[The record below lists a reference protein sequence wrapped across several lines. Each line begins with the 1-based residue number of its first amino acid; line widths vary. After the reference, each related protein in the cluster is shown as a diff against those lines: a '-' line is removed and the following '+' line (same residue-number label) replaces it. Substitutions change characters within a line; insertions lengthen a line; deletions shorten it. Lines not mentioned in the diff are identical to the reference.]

1 MTDGGAKPVALVVGG
16 VRRVGLAIA
25 RELAASGMD
34 LVLTYRSSDREAHD
48 AEAALSKIGASVR
61 IEQLALE
68 EPDAIESFCEQMV
81 SSLPRLDAMVLSA
94 SRYEPT
100 PIAELSAAEVMDHF
114 RVNALAPL
122 LLCKHM
128 GPTLAR
134 SPMEGGGAIVAMADI
149 HAMGRPRVGYT
160 AYSMSKAALV
170 EMVRSLARE
179 LAPAVRINGI
189 APGVIAWPEF
199 GEESHEAAQQRY
211 LDRVPLGR
219 AGTPEDA
226 ARLARF
232 LILEAT
238 YITGEIIK
246 LDGGRS
252 LA

>member
-1 MTDGGAKPVALVVGG
+1 MTPNDARPTALVVGG
-16 VRRVGLAIA
+16 ARRVGLAIA
-25 RELAASGMD
+25 RELAGAGLD
-34 LVLTYRSSDREAHD
+34 LILTYNTSEREANEAKQTL
-48 AEAALSKIGASVR
+48 AEAGVSVR
-61 IEQLALE
+61 IERVNLDA
-68 EPDAIESFCEQMV
+68 PDEIEAFCKGFA
-81 SSLPRLDAMVLSA
+81 SSTSRLDAMVLSA
-94 SRYEPT
+94 ARYQPT
-100 PIAELSAAEVMDHF
+100 PIDQLTAADALAHY

-122 LLCKHM
+122 LLCKHL
-128 GPTLAR
+128 GPMLAR
-134 SPMEGGGAIVAMADI
+134 SPLPGGGSIVAMADI
-149 HAMGRPRVGYT
+149 HAMGHPRIGFS

-189 APGVIAWPEF
+189 APGVIAWPES
-199 GEESHEAAQQRY
+199 GSESDTEAQQRY
-211 LDRVPLGR
+211 LERVPLGR

-238 YITGEIIK
+238 YVTGQIIA

>member
-1 MTDGGAKPVALVVGG
+1 VTLEGTRPIALVVGG
-16 VRRVGLAIA
+16 VRRVGLAMA
-25 RELAASGMD
+25 RELASSGMD
-34 LVLTYRSSDREAHD
+34 LVLTYRSSEREAHE

-61 IEQLALE
+61 IEQLELE
-68 EPDAIESFCEQMV
+68 DPDAIESFCAEIA

-100 PIAELSAAEVMDHF
+100 PIANLGAAEVMAHF

-122 LLCKHM
+122 LLCKHLE
-128 GPTLAR
+128 PTLAR
-134 SPMEGGGAIVAMADI
+134 SSLPGGGAIVAMADI
-149 HAMGRPRVGYT
+149 HAMGRPRVGYA

-189 APGVIAWPEF
+189 APGVIAWPES

-211 LDRVPLGR
+211 LDRVPLKR
-219 AGTPEDA
+219 AGTPQDA

-238 YITGEIIK
+238 YVTGEIVR